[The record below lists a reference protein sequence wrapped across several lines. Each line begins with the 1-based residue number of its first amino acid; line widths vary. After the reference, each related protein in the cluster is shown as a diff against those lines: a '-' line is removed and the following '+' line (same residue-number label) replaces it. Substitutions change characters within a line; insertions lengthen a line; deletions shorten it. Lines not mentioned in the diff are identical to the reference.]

1 VAKIQILSWMINN
14 PDTDLI
20 FKKPEMSAWLQFV
33 VFITLFIFIYI
44 IGNLF
49 AAGIIALTIGLEAL
63 TNTSSPHFMQA
74 FWIGQLIGVTLPIFA
89 ISPIFSYFIVKDVKG
104 YLKPGFKFSPIL
116 LLLVL
121 AIMFSTSPI
130 IELLS
135 NINEKM
141 PLPSYLK
148 WMREMEDSLTKLM
161 NTVLIMKTFWA
172 MLANLLLIGL
182 LTAIVEELMF
192 RGCLQTILFKW
203 TKNIHLAI
211 WITAALFSAFHMEF
225 FGFLPRLFLG
235 ALFGYFVAWSGSIWT
250 SIWEHFLNN
259 GTAVVVTYLY
269 QQKVINLN
277 PDNQHL
283 FNYISYLISFI
294 IVLFLLIIF
303 RKASLLK
310 KQATA
315 Y

>member
-1 VAKIQILSWMINN
+1 MINN
-14 PDTDLI
+14 LDTEPV
-20 FKKPEMSAWLQFV
+20 FKKPEMEPWRQFI
-33 VFITLFIFIYI
+33 VFIS
-44 IGNLF
+44 LF
-49 AAGIIALTIGLEAL
+49 ALIYLTGNILALLLLYFTYGLDVL
-63 TNTSSPHFMQA
+63 NNTNSPHFKEA
-74 FWIGQLIGVTLPIFA
+74 FWIVQPLANTLPIFA
-89 ISPIFSYFIVKDVKG
+89 ISPIFSYFFVKDVKG

-121 AIMFSTSPI
+121 VIMFGSTPI
-130 IELLS
+130 TELLS
-135 NINEKM
+135 NINEKI
-141 PLPSYLK
+141 PLPPYLK
-148 WMREMEDSLTKLM
+148 WMREMEDSATKLM
-161 NTVLIMKTFWA
+161 NAVLIMKTFWA
-172 MLANLLLIGL
+172 MLGNLLLIGL

-250 SIWEHFLNN
+250 SIWAHFLNN
-259 GTAVVVTYLY
+259 GTIVVVMYLY

-303 RKASLLK
+303 RKVALPK

>member
-1 VAKIQILSWMINN
+1 MINN
-14 PDTDLI
+14 LNNEPVY
-20 FKKPEMSAWLQFV
+20 KKPEMSAWRQFV
-33 VFITLFIFIYI
+33 VFITLFISIYI
-44 IGNLF
+44 IGNLIG
-49 AAGIIALTIGLEAL
+49 AGIILMTIGMDAL
-63 TNTSSPHFMQA
+63 TNTNSPHFIQA
-74 FWIGQLIGVTLPIFA
+74 FWIGQLIGITIPVFA
-89 ISPIFSYFIVKDVKG
+89 ISPIFSYFIVRDVKG
-104 YLKPGFKFSPIL
+104 YLKPEFKFSPIL

-121 AIMFSTSPI
+121 VIMFSSTPI
-130 IELLS
+130 TELLS
-135 NINEKM
+135 NINEKI

-148 WMREMEDSLTKLM
+148 WMREMEDSATKLM
-161 NTVLIMKTFWA
+161 NAVLIMKTFWV

-250 SIWEHFLNN
+250 SIWAHFLNN
-259 GTAVVVTYLY
+259 GTIVIVMYLY

-303 RKASLLK
+303 RKVALPK

>member
-1 VAKIQILSWMINN
+1 MINN
-14 PDTDLI
+14 LDNEPIVKNT
-20 FKKPEMSAWLQFV
+20 EMSPWLQFV
-33 VFITLFIFIYI
+33 IFITLFIFIYL
-44 IGNLF
+44 IGNLL
-49 AAGIIALTIGLEAL
+49 AVGIIAITTGMDAL
-63 TNTSSPHFMQA
+63 TNTHSPHFMQA
-74 FWIGQLIGVTLPIFA
+74 FWIGQLIGVTIPIFA
-89 ISPIFSYFIVKDVKG
+89 ISPIFSYFIVKDLKG
-104 YLKPGFKFSPIL
+104 YLKPSLKFSPIL
-116 LLLVL
+116 LLVVL
-121 AIMFSTSPI
+121 AIMFSSSPI

-161 NTVLIMKTFWA
+161 NSVLIMKTFWA

-192 RGCLQTILFKW
+192 RGCLQTIFTKW
-203 TKNIHLAI
+203 TKNIHISI

-250 SIWEHFLNN
+250 GIWAHFLNN

-269 QQKVINLN
+269 QRKVIKLN
-277 PDNQHL
+277 PDDQHL
-283 FNYISYLISFI
+283 FNYVSYLISFI

-303 RKASLLK
+303 RKVSLQK
-310 KQATA
+310 KQVIE